1 MKKWK
6 WWKTAGIV
14 VLAGL
19 AAFLVYRFFFTRR
32 GVYITHIGM
41 HQLSD
46 YLQSFGIAG
55 NVMGALLVYV
65 QTVVPFAPFVVV
77 AGVNVILYPSPWGFI
92 VNYAM
97 ACCGAVTAF
106 LFGRY
111 FGHDRVMQR
120 LNRYPIAIQ
129 FNREMEK
136 NGFLYVLVG
145 RLIPVLPSS
154 LINLGAGV
162 TRVRFGAFLLATMLG
177 KLPMV
182 FLESQITNYLL
193 HFKHYRGRLLLLLL
207 VFGLLMVAGNAF
219 RRRLAVRKEE

>member
-1 MKKWK
+1 MKRWT
-6 WWKTAGIV
+6 WWKTAGMA
-14 VLAGL
+14 VLAVL
-19 AAFLVYRFFFTRR
+19 ATLLVYRLFFTRQ
-32 GVYITHIGM
+32 GVHVTHIGM

-46 YLQSFGIAG
+46 YLQSFGVAG
-55 NVMGALLVYV
+55 NVIGALLVYV
-65 QTVVPFAPFVVV
+65 QTVVPFVPFVVV

-92 VNYAM
+92 VNYVM

-106 LFGRY
+106 LFARY

-120 LNRYPIAIQ
+120 LNRYPAAVQ
-129 FNREMEK
+129 FNKQMEQ

-162 TRVRFGAFLLATMLG
+162 TRVRFGAFLTATMLG

-207 VFGLLMVAGNAF
+207 VFGLLMAAGNAF
-219 RRRLAVRKEE
+219 RKRLAVRKEQ